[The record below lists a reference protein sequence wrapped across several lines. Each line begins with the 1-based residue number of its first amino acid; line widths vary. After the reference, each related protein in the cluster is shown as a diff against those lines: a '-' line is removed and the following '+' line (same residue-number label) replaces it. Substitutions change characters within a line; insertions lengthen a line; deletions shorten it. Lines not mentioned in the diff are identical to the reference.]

1 MNKMINKNTNNPLSE
16 RLNKLIEVKSI
27 TKSDMA
33 KICGVTPQS
42 VNGWYIRG
50 SIGKESA
57 IKLADHLNVSVAWIL
72 GEGDASIDD
81 LDLPKPE
88 LSEKEKLL
96 LKLFNELPESESNE
110 LLKTLTEKKYYYDKL
125 LKELLQKK
133 NINKSL

>member
-1 MNKMINKNTNNPLSE
+1 MINKNTNNPLSE

-57 IKLADHLNVSVAWIL
+57 IKLADHLNVSVAWLL

>member
-1 MNKMINKNTNNPLSE
+1 MINKNTNNPLSE

>member
-1 MNKMINKNTNNPLSE
+1 MINKKTNNPLSE
-16 RLNKLIEVKSI
+16 RLNKLIELKSI

-57 IKLADHLNVSVAWIL
+57 IKLADYLNVSVAWLL
-72 GEGDASIDD
+72 GEGDASVDD

-125 LKELLQKK
+125 LTELLQKK

>member
-1 MNKMINKNTNNPLSE
+1 MNKMINKKTNNPLSE
-16 RLNKLIEVKSI
+16 RLNKLIELKSI

-57 IKLADHLNVSVAWIL
+57 IKLADYLNVSVAWIL
-72 GEGDASIDD
+72 GEGDDSVDD

-96 LKLFNELPESESNE
+96 LRLFNELPESESNE

-125 LKELLQKK
+125 LTELLQKK

>member
-1 MNKMINKNTNNPLSE
+1 MINKKTNNPLSE
-16 RLNKLIEVKSI
+16 RLNKLIELKSI
-27 TKSDMA
+27 TKSDIA

-57 IKLADHLNVSVAWIL
+57 IKLADNLSVSVAWIL
-72 GEGDASIDD
+72 GEGDASADD

-110 LLKTLTEKKYYYDKL
+110 LLKTLTDKKYYYDEL
-125 LKELLQKK
+125 LTELLQKK
-133 NINKSL
+133 NIKKSLQR

>member
-57 IKLADHLNVSVAWIL
+57 IKLADHLNVSVAWLL

>member
-1 MNKMINKNTNNPLSE
+1 MINKNTNNPLSE

-27 TKSDMA
+27 TKSYMA

-133 NINKSL
+133 NINKPL